1 MNITNETVIAITGAT
16 SGIGASLAMKLAGLG
31 AKVSICG
38 RRAERLFELR
48 DTIISQG
55 GICFALPTDVSIESQ
70 AEFFITKTIEQ
81 FGTIDVVINNAGRGN
96 YGAVEDTTTEQL
108 KSMFELN
115 VYPLWYT
122 SRIALPIMKAKDSG
136 HIISIASVAGTV
148 GFPFNSAYVSAKHAV
163 VGFTA
168 SLRAELVDTNV
179 HATVVNPA
187 GVMTEWADVTEGAP
201 IGALFGEG
209 IKRSREIASK
219 RGVELA
225 PLSKMMSSDEVAD
238 KIIECILNPPSG
250 DVFTH
255 QGTQE
260 QAMLVQSDRGEY
272 ERQMLPMFLGMR
284 EAYLNT

>member
-16 SGIGASLAMKLAGLG
+16 SGIGASLAVRLAKLG

-38 RRAERLFELR
+38 RRTDRLAEIQ
-48 DTIISQG
+48 DTIIKEG
-55 GICFALPTDVSIESQ
+55 GSCYAITTDISIEAQ
-70 AEFFITKTIEQ
+70 AESFITKTIEH

-108 KSMFELN
+108 HSMFALN

-122 SRIALPIMKAKDSG
+122 SRIALPIMKARGSG
-136 HIISIASVAGTV
+136 HIISVASVAGTV

-168 SLRAELVDTNV
+168 SLRAELVDTNI

-187 GVMTEWADVTEGAP
+187 GVITEWGDVTEGAP

-219 RGVELA
+219 RGLELA
-225 PLSKMMSSDEVAD
+225 PLSRMMSSDEVAD
-238 KIIECILNPPSG
+238 KIIDCILNPPSG

-255 QGTQE
+255 SGTQE
-260 QAMLVQSDRGEY
+260 QAIQVQTDRGEY
-272 ERQMLPMFLGMR
+272 EKKMLPMFLGMR
-284 EAYLNT
+284 EAYLNQ